1 MGFFRVKT
9 YRKRLTGA
17 VRSFLS
23 YSKVNSGRSGEKQFF
38 NFFRPLFGP
47 ISNHIG
53 PNLTLSG
60 TKSPNRMWAYV
71 SRRLLCEPRRGVQC
85 TTPFGSS
92 DAIYLDMSICRPDIY
107 GYLST
112 RYLWISGDQISMSIC
127 DISFCQKGKQL
138 LFCWSLLLSFKSFQN
153 HFWRFI
159 IFFGH

>member
-1 MGFFRVKT
+1 MGVFLAFT

-23 YSKVNSGRSGEKQFF
+23 YSKVISGRFGETKFF
-38 NFFRPLFGP
+38 DFCWPLFGQ

-85 TTPFGSS
+85 TTLFGSS
-92 DAIYLDMSICRPDIY
+92 DAIYLDVSICRPDIY

-112 RYLWISGDQISMSIC
+112 RYLWISGDQISICIC
-127 DISFCQKGKQL
+127 DFFFCQKGKQL
-138 LFCWSLLLSFKSFQN
+138 LICWSLFLSL
-153 HFWRFI
+153 
-159 IFFGH
+159 